1 MTNEERVKGL
11 RRHVARGRRDRG
23 QSLIEFALVLP
34 MLLVLFFGII
44 EFGNAWRIYQLVT
57 NTAREGA
64 REAVLPSSTTATV
77 DAVIDERLD
86 GSGLDASQATD
97 VRRRLAAP
105 DLLVG
110 VAVLHKPP
118 GDVYQAFSGVLDPLH
133 VLDPLRPGSVMVL
146 CPPLSPLPPAADG
159 PTPLGEPD
167 VVELHMR

>member
-1 MTNEERVKGL
+1 MASEERVKRL

-77 DAVIDERLD
+77 DAVIDDRLT
-86 GSGLDASQATD
+86 GSGLDVSQAT
-97 VRRRLAAP
+97 VTLGICSGGTCTNLP
-105 DLLVG
+105 DTVTIDYPYQFVFLVPVIQLMCGG
-110 VAVLHKPP
+110 V
-118 GDVYQAFSGVLDPLH
+118 GCD
-133 VLDPLRPGSVMVL
+133 GSAYSTVN
-146 CPPLSPLPPAADG
+146 LSSTAI
-159 PTPLGEPD
+159 
-167 VVELHMR
+167 MRNE

>member
-1 MTNEERVKGL
+1 MTAREERVKGL

-77 DAVIDERLD
+77 DSVIDERLT
-86 GSGLDASQATD
+86 GSGLDASQATVSLGICTGRFTCTD
-97 VRRRLAAP
+97 LPDTVRIDYPYQFVFLGP
-105 DLLVG
+105 VIQLMCGGVG
-110 VAVLHKPP
+110 C
-118 GDVYQAFSGVLDPLH
+118 D
-133 VLDPLRPGSVMVL
+133 GSSYSSVN
-146 CPPLSPLPPAADG
+146 LSSTAI
-159 PTPLGEPD
+159 
-167 VVELHMR
+167 MRNE